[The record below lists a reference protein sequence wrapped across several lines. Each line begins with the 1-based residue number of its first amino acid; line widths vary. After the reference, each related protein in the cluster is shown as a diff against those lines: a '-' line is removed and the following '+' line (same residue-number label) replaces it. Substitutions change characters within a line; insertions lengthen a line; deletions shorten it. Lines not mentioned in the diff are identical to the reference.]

1 MKAHTHR
8 LLRLFKARPPRG
20 QGLVETALLLPILL
34 IVLSGLLEFGF
45 LLNEYMVVQDATRN
59 AARFA
64 ADLDYS
70 SRDSNPA
77 CATTRDFYR
86 QVGCL
91 VNQELAQEEPDVV
104 LDIGTGIDDVIVSV
118 FSVEGGSSAQVSG
131 RFPTEDGELGW
142 SMALDN
148 EVYHT
153 RNQSS
158 GFSTAEINDR
168 LSHAAPSTGYVLV
181 EVFYSYDQKLKL
193 PWITEFLEDPVRF
206 HLYAIMP
213 LSSAEPTPTPIP

>member
-1 MKAHTHR
+1 MNR
-8 LLRLFKARPPRG
+8 LLKPFNSKPPRG

-59 AARFA
+59 AARFG
-64 ADLDYS
+64 ADLDYN

-77 CATTRDFYR
+77 CSATRDFYR
-86 QVGCL
+86 QIGCL
-91 VNQELAQEEPDVV
+91 VNQELAQAKPIVV
-104 LDIGTGIDDVIVSV
+104 LDIGTGIDDVVVSV
-118 FSVEGGSSAQVSG
+118 FSVEGGASAQVSD
-131 RFPTEDGELGW
+131 RFPEEDGEAGW
-142 SMALDN
+142 SMALDDA
-148 EVYHT
+148 VYQT

-158 GFSTAEINDR
+158 HFSTAEISNR
-168 LSHAAPSTGYVLV
+168 LSHAAPSTGYLLV

-193 PWITEFLEDPVRF
+193 PWITAFLADPVTF